1 MWKWGERWLLA
12 EKAERQK
19 IYNRTVCVD
28 FSEWREWNRDMGAVA
43 VIIVGCC
50 SAVYQIQKGNDTAFG
65 MGEICHRGNACVQKS
80 DGDGGGCFF
89 CGKKPLFQKHDTYLL
104 F

>member
-1 MWKWGERWLLA
+1 MFSHMG
-12 EKAERQK
+12 
-19 IYNRTVCVD
+19 TVT
-28 FSEWREWNRDMGAVA
+28 

-50 SAVYQIQKGNDTAFG
+50 SAVHQIQKGNDAVLG

-80 DGDGGGCFF
+80 DGEGESCFF
-89 CGKKPLFQKHDTYLL
+89 CGKKPLFQKHDSDLL

>member
-1 MWKWGERWLLA
+1 M
-12 EKAERQK
+12 
-19 IYNRTVCVD
+19 CVD

-50 SAVYQIQKGNDTAFG
+50 SAVYQIQKGNDAIFWLD
-65 MGEICHRGNACVQKS
+65 EICYGRNACVQKS
-80 DGDGGGCFF
+80 DGDGGGWDCFF
-89 CGKKPLFQKHDTYLL
+89 CSKEPLFQKHDTYLL